1 MRNVK
6 IEHSKEKFYWIIRR
20 LIFIALY
27 LVLTYYENL
36 AKLLYLSVPQF
47 SVLYNELIP
56 DSPN

>member
-20 LIFIALY
+20 LIFIALH

-47 SVLYNELIP
+47 SVL
-56 DSPN
+56 